1 MTTKEVRNI
10 HAPRQGYTG
19 RRIPVEE
26 ARRLYEQEMWNTKDI
41 ARHLGFTEQHIRERM
56 KEAGVVFR
64 YREFPLEE
72 AIKLYAEGLTTAQ
85 VGERISYSSGQVQR
99 KLRGAGVLRPKGPLP
114 TQSPANIDTEKARAL
129 YEQGYNLEEIG
140 RVFGYHQE
148 TVRQHFKRHAIK
160 VRNHSEAALHRKKLL
175 REMLAAEKKA
185 LGGVAERQGGRLL
198 SDEASGDRGFAGSS
212 PAPSAK
218 IEAAAKALAT
228 FWNNN
233 WETMAEGPRQMYRDA
248 ARVALESEQPS

>member
-19 RRIPVEE
+19 RRIPIEE
-26 ARRLYEQEMWNTKDI
+26 VRRLYEQEMWSTQDI
-41 ARHLGFTEQHIRERM
+41 SRHLGFTEQHLRARM
-56 KEAGVVFR
+56 KEAGIVLR

-72 AIKLYAEGLTTAQ
+72 AIKLYNEGLATAQ
-85 VGERISYSSGQVQR
+85 VGERIGYSAAQVQR
-99 KLRGAGVLRPKGPLP
+99 KLRAAGVSRPKWLP
-114 TQSPANIDTEKARAL
+114 TQSPAEINTEKARAL
-129 YEQGYNLEEIG
+129 YDQGYSLDEIA

-148 TVRQHFKRHAIK
+148 TIRQHFKRNGIK
-160 VRNHSEAALHRKKLL
+160 VRNISEAAAFRRKLL
-175 REMLAAEKKA
+175 RESILAEKKA
-185 LGGVAERQGGRLL
+185 LGGVAERQGSRLL
-198 SDEASGDRGFAGSS
+198 SDEASGDRSFAGSS

-218 IEAAAKALAT
+218 IETAAKALAT

-248 ARVALESEQPS
+248 ARAALESTPS